1 MRWFSSFLL
10 SFLFLCKFVIAQNSI
25 KTYIDKNGNEVT
37 EKQVLVNNKLVYE
50 THVTPKFIPKP
61 INADTL
67 VKDSIWILVD
77 KSDYRLQVF
86 YKKKLI
92 RKYLAVFGPDRMQ
105 DKCKRGDRCTP
116 EGWFTIIEKHESH
129 LYNKFIGI
137 DYPNDSTYRKRAELI
152 KQGKIKESDQPG
164 DQVGI
169 HGIWKKGNNLIEKK
183 VGWTDGC
190 IALRNED
197 IDELYQFITKGIR
210 IYIRK

>member
-1 MRWFSSFLL
+1 MRWFSKFLL
-10 SFLFLCKFVIAQNSI
+10 PFLFLCKFAIAQNGI

-37 EKQVLVNNKLVYE
+37 EKQVFVNNKLVYE
-50 THVTPKFIPKP
+50 THVIPKFIPKP
-61 INADTL
+61 INPDTL

-77 KSDYRLQVF
+77 KSDYKLQVF

-116 EGWFTIIEKHESH
+116 EGWFTIVEKHESH

-137 DYPNDSTYRKRAELI
+137 DYPNDSTYMKRAELI
-152 KQGKIKESDQPG
+152 KKGKIKETDQPG
-164 DQVGI
+164 DHVGI

-197 IDELYQFITKGIR
+197 IDELYQFINKGIR

>member
-1 MRWFSSFLL
+1 MRWFSKFLL
-10 SFLFLCKFVIAQNSI
+10 FLPFLCKFAIAQNSI

-50 THVTPKFIPKP
+50 TRVVPKFIPKP
-61 INADTL
+61 INPDTL
-67 VKDSIWILVD
+67 IKDSIWILVD
-77 KSDYRLQVF
+77 KSDYKLQVF

-105 DKCKRGDRCTP
+105 DKCMRGDRCTP
-116 EGWFTIIEKHESH
+116 EGWFTIVEKHESH

-137 DYPNDSTYRKRAELI
+137 DYPNDSTHMKRVELI
-152 KQGKIKESDQPG
+152 KKGKIKESDQPG
-164 DQVGI
+164 DHVGI

-197 IDELYQFITKGIR
+197 IDELYQFISKGIR

>member
-1 MRWFSSFLL
+1 MPLL
-10 SFLFLCKFVIAQNSI
+10 KSIAITIVLLCKVASAQTI
-25 KTYIDKNGNEVT
+25 LKTYTDKNGNEVT
-37 EKQVLVNNKLVYE
+37 EKQVLVNNKIVYE
-50 THVTPKFIPKP
+50 THVVPKFVPIP
-61 INADTL
+61 INPDTL
-67 VKDSIWILVD
+67 NKDSIWMLVD
-77 KSDYRLQVF
+77 KSDYKLQVY

-105 DKCKRGDRCTP
+105 DKCKSGDRCTP
-116 EGWFTIIEKHESH
+116 EGWFTIVEKHESH

-137 DYPNDSTYRKRAELI
+137 DYPNDTTYIKRLELL
-152 KQGKIKESDQPG
+152 KKGKIKESDQPG
-164 DQVGI
+164 DHIGI

-197 IDELYQFITKGIR
+197 INELFMFIDKGVK

>member
-1 MRWFSSFLL
+1 MRWFRNFLFL
-10 SFLFLCKFVIAQNSI
+10 FLFLCKFANAQNSI

-50 THVTPKFIPKP
+50 THVIPKFIPKP

-86 YKKKLI
+86 YKKNLI

-116 EGWFTIIEKHESH
+116 EGWFTIIEKHESQ

>member
-1 MRWFSSFLL
+1 MRWFRNFLFP
-10 SFLFLCKFVIAQNSI
+10 FLFLCKFAIAQNSI

>member
-1 MRWFSSFLL
+1 MPLL
-10 SFLFLCKFVIAQNSI
+10 RFIGITVLLLCKVASAQTI
-25 KTYIDKNGNEVT
+25 LKTYTDKNGNEVT

-50 THVTPKFIPKP
+50 THVIPKFVPIP
-61 INADTL
+61 INPDTL
-67 VKDSIWILVD
+67 NKDSIWMLVD
-77 KSDYRLQVF
+77 KSDYKLQVY

-116 EGWFTIIEKHESH
+116 EGWFTIAEKHESH

-137 DYPNDSTYRKRAELI
+137 DYPNDSTYIKRLELL
-152 KQGKIKESDQPG
+152 KKGKIKETDQPG
-164 DQVGI
+164 DHIGL
-169 HGIWKKGNNLIEKK
+169 HGIWKKGDNLIEKK

-197 IDELYQFITKGIR
+197 IDEHFLLINKGVK

>member
-1 MRWFSSFLL
+1 MRWFRNFLFP
-10 SFLFLCKFVIAQNSI
+10 FLFLCKFAIAQNSI

-37 EKQVLVNNKLVYE
+37 EKQVFVNNKLVYE
-50 THVTPKFIPKP
+50 THVIPKFIPKP

-77 KSDYRLQVF
+77 KSDYKLQVF

-105 DKCKRGDRCTP
+105 DKCKRGDRFTP

>member
-1 MRWFSSFLL
+1 MPLL
-10 SFLFLCKFVIAQNSI
+10 KFIGITVLLLCKVASAQTI
-25 KTYIDKNGNEVT
+25 LKTYTDKNGNEVT

-50 THVTPKFIPKP
+50 THVIPKFVPIP
-61 INADTL
+61 INPDTL
-67 VKDSIWILVD
+67 NKDSIWMLVD
-77 KSDYRLQVF
+77 KSDYKLQVY
-86 YKKKLI
+86 YKKRLI

-137 DYPNDSTYRKRAELI
+137 DYPNDSTYIKRLELL
-152 KQGKIKESDQPG
+152 KKEKIKATDQPG
-164 DQVGI
+164 DHIGI

-197 IDELYQFITKGIR
+197 IDELFLLINKGVK

>member
-1 MRWFSSFLL
+1 MRWFSKFLL
-10 SFLFLCKFVIAQNSI
+10 PLLFLCKFAIAQNSI

-50 THVTPKFIPKP
+50 TRVVPKFIPKP
-61 INADTL
+61 INPDTL
-67 VKDSIWILVD
+67 IKDSIWILVD
-77 KSDYRLQVF
+77 KSDYKLQVF

-116 EGWFTIIEKHESH
+116 EGWFTIVEKHESH

-137 DYPNDSTYRKRAELI
+137 DYPNDSTYMKRAELI
-152 KQGKIKESDQPG
+152 KKGKIKEADQPG
-164 DQVGI
+164 DHVGI

-197 IDELYQFITKGIR
+197 IDELYQFINKGIR

>member
-1 MRWFSSFLL
+1 MPLL
-10 SFLFLCKFVIAQNSI
+10 KFIGITVLLLCKVASAQTI
-25 KTYIDKNGNEVT
+25 LKTYTDKNGNEVT

-50 THVTPKFIPKP
+50 THVIPKFVPKP
-61 INADTL
+61 INPDTL
-67 VKDSIWILVD
+67 NKDSIWMLVD
-77 KSDYRLQVF
+77 KSDYKLQVY

-116 EGWFTIIEKHESH
+116 EGWFTIVEKHESH

-137 DYPNDSTYRKRAELI
+137 DYPNDSTYIKRLELL
-152 KQGKIKESDQPG
+152 KKGKVKETDQPG
-164 DQVGI
+164 DHIGI

-197 IDELYQFITKGIR
+197 IDELFLLINKGVK

>member
-1 MRWFSSFLL
+1 MSLL
-10 SFLFLCKFVIAQNSI
+10 KLIGITVLLLCKVASAQTI
-25 KTYIDKNGNEVT
+25 LKTYTDKNGNEVT

-50 THVTPKFIPKP
+50 THVIPKFVPIP
-61 INADTL
+61 INPDTL
-67 VKDSIWILVD
+67 NKDSIWMLVD
-77 KSDYRLQVF
+77 KSDYKLQVY
-86 YKKKLI
+86 YKKRLI

-137 DYPNDSTYRKRAELI
+137 DYPNDSTYIKRLELL
-152 KQGKIKESDQPG
+152 KKEKIKATDQPG
-164 DQVGI
+164 DHIGI

-197 IDELYQFITKGIR
+197 IDELFLLINKGVK